1 MADDPQ
7 RIKKIAATAYAYD
20 SDSRWADYWSN
31 ILMPPHMAS
40 RPDVIKHYKQKFYQR
55 YIDSELEVE
64 PLSSTSSAQTSTR
77 SSAPPPEPNQSA
89 NSGSRDQPAGRSA
102 GSSGQASARN
112 NSLRL
117 DRNSIQ
123 FLTNAW
129 VVIMAAM
136 AIFPLAP
143 RSLLDRA
150 YRFAI
155 LGTGFS
161 CAYSIYSI
169 YGRPRAWSLQAIQIW
184 LQSLIATK
192 DFLYLL
198 YCFSFISSTMP
209 IKFALVPV
217 LCRSLEFVAKYLR
230 RNFSSARLYRK
241 YLENLCLWIDTNSA
255 TLNILSSNV
264 EIGLG
269 FLVIILLFT
278 RQRNIVLAFMYWQL
292 LKLMY
297 HAPNTASY
305 HRNVWAKIGMNANP
319 YINRYAPFLQTPIS
333 YVQRWLQN

>member
-230 RNFSSARLYRK
+230 RNFSSARLYR
-241 YLENLCLWIDTNSA
+241 
-255 TLNILSSNV
+255 
-264 EIGLG
+264 
-269 FLVIILLFT
+269 